1 MYLKTKSFQ
10 NKTKLVLKLL
20 YHLKELYDQVDVD
33 STVFKLKKLGFELY
47 HIEYIGCFLA
57 GTFKNSELSKEIL
70 VPYYKINDDILDS
83 LESLKDEYN
92 QYILEQR
99 TPASKNNTLS
109 NQEALLL
116 DLDSEQINW
125 DTVYRS
131 RIYAKIALDT
141 TIELF
146 YYELK
151 NELMETNYL
160 EKNEQI

>member
-1 MYLKTKSFQ
+1 M
-10 NKTKLVLKLL
+10 VLKLL
-20 YHLKELYDQVDVD
+20 YYLKELYDQEDVD

-47 HIEYIGCFLA
+47 HIEYTGCFLA

-99 TPASKNNTLS
+99 TPASKNNSIS

-131 RIYAKIALDT
+131 RIYAKIVLAT

-151 NELMETNYL
+151 NDLMETNYL